1 MRVGGQVSVQ
11 RRGVKTLVRPW
22 RALAAGAVALSVV
35 GCYFAPSG
43 EEQPQAW
50 PGPVI
55 SGACT
60 VERLGFVAGTG
71 PTNLIEIEGID
82 PTGRYVVGHQWSA
95 AGGHFPVRW
104 DRGVAQRIDLG
115 TSGSAVRVNSQG
127 WTVGWSD
134 NPAVGW
140 MLVADETVTPLPLPD
155 GYSRSEPV
163 DINERGDILGSVT
176 KPSAHFADY
185 AVWSSGPDGALIVR
199 LLAKPAPDSGVRG
212 IADDG
217 TVLGVLVDDDPSEQG
232 SLRGQ
237 PYIWEPDGSG
247 HELAPPEGV
256 RFRNWMS
263 VAGVWGLT
271 EADNGKLARWN
282 VRTDEVS
289 FVDHV
294 NASGTLG
301 MPVVSSRG
309 VAYSGRPA
317 VLLIDGR
324 AYELPFPADLGG
336 SNWIARVAA
345 ITPNGTVVTGV
356 VQGRAQVGD
365 ETYPVVWRC
374 SPSSQ

>member
-1 MRVGGQVSVQ
+1 MSLR
-11 RRGVKTLVRPW
+11 RRGVGTPVRPW
-22 RALAAGAVALSVV
+22 RVLAAGAVAFSVL

-43 EEQPQAW
+43 AEQPQAW
-50 PGPVI
+50 PGPVV

-60 VERLGFVAGTG
+60 VERLGFVTSTG

-95 AGGHFPVRW
+95 QGGHFPVRW
-104 DRGVAQRIDLG
+104 DRGVAQRIDVG
-115 TSGSAVRVNSQG
+115 ASGSAVSVNSQG

-134 NPAVGW
+134 NPIGW
-140 MLVADETVTPLPLPD
+140 MLLADETVTPLPLPD
-155 GYSRSEPV
+155 GYSQAAPV

-176 KPSAHFADY
+176 KRGAHFADY
-185 AVWSSGPDGALIVR
+185 VVWSSGPDGALIVR
-199 LLAKPAPDSGVRG
+199 LLAKPALDAGARS

-217 TVLGVLVDDDPSEQG
+217 TVLGVFVDDDQVEQG

-237 PYIWEPDGSG
+237 PYVWEPDGSG
-247 HELAPPEGV
+247 HELAPPDGV
-256 RFRNWMS
+256 RFTSWMS

-271 EADNGKLARWN
+271 EADDGKLARWN

-289 FVDHV
+289 IVDGF
-294 NASGTLG
+294 NANGNLG

-309 VAYSGRPA
+309 VAYSGRLGI
-317 VLLIDGR
+317 LLIDGR
-324 AYELPFPADLGG
+324 AYELPFPEDLGVG
-336 SNWIARVAA
+336 NWIARVEA

-356 VQGRAQVGD
+356 VQRPAQVGD